1 MNGDSQFI
9 NRVKSFLKLEVAPHA
24 NQMDF
29 ESQTLFNA
37 LRKLGKKELL
47 ALRVPQRWGGKEL
60 SDATFN
66 DFQELVARYSG
77 ALAFLQTQHQ
87 SAAGMLVASNN
98 RELQQKYLP
107 RMGNGEILLGI
118 GFSQLRR
125 KGQPSIVAT
134 PVEGGYQLDGDVP
147 WVTGWGIF
155 SEFIVAATL
164 PDGKAVF
171 SIVSLVD
178 SKQDEGGSIKLSA
191 VASLAAMTATNTVT
205 AKLNSWFLAAA
216 DVVFVKP
223 TGWIHENDQNNVLKA
238 SFLAT
243 GCALAGLDII
253 ETVAKSKNLP
263 FIDAAFSQLSQE
275 VDNCRVAIRAAQKN
289 IHLGMAEKL
298 KLRVWAIDLAA
309 RVSHAAVTVSSGAAN
324 YQNHDAQR
332 VYREALVFTVTGQT
346 QEVMAGTLARLV
358 GRKEELG
365 QISATVADFSEP
377 CSVRSRGTL
386 NLEGAGCKGEEYD
399 TSFKYSDPN
408 TRSSFSRVI
417 HLSHVVDAD
426 IPQWQDDPKVK
437 FTTIARIETQ
447 GYFLRE
453 LQIGEHSATHMNAP
467 CSFYDNAKSID
478 EYAADS
484 LIVNAVVIDICKQVQ
499 EDPNYQLSVADAIA
513 WEQQQGLIP
522 PQSLVLLHT
531 GWGERWENPQA
542 FMNQDA
548 EGNMNFPGFSLDA
561 VKFLLDSR
569 QAAGIGIDTHG
580 VDGGEDTTFAVNRLV
595 LAKQKIVLENLANL
609 EQLPPKGITVVIGI
623 LRLRHGSGS
632 PVGILALLPDR

>member
-1 MNGDSQFI
+1 MNGDSNFL
-9 NRVKSFLKLEVAPHA
+9 NGVKSFLKLEVAPYA

-29 ESQTLFNA
+29 ESETLFNA
-37 LRKLGKKELL
+37 LRKLGKQELL
-47 ALRVPQRWGGKEL
+47 ALRVPQRWGGKEV
-60 SDATFN
+60 SDATFS

-107 RMGNGEILLGI
+107 RMGNGETLLGI

-125 KGQPSIVAT
+125 KGKPSIVAT

-171 SIVSLVD
+171 GIVPLVD
-178 SKQDEGGSIKLSA
+178 SEQHEGGNIQLSP
-191 VASLAAMTATNTVT
+191 VANLAAMTATNTVT

-216 DVVFVKP
+216 NVVFVKP
-223 TGWIHENDQNNVLKA
+223 TGWIQENDRNNVLKA

-243 GCALAGLDII
+243 GCALAGLDVM
-253 ETVAKSKNLP
+253 ETVAKNKNLP

-298 KLRVWAIDLAA
+298 KLRVSAIDLAA
-309 RVSHAAVTVSSGAAN
+309 RISHAAVTVSSGAAN

-346 QEVMAGTLARLV
+346 QEVMAETLARLV

-365 QISATVADFSEP
+365 QISAT
-377 CSVRSRGTL
+377 L
-386 NLEGAGCKGEEYD
+386 NLEGAGCEEEEHD
-399 TSFKYSDPN
+399 TDSKD
-408 TRSSFSRVI
+408 FSRVI
-417 HLSHVVDAD
+417 HLSHVIDGD

-437 FTTIARIETQ
+437 FTTVAEIETQ

-453 LQIGEHSATHMNAP
+453 LQIGEHSATHINAP
-467 CSFYDNAKSID
+467 CSFYHKGKSID

-484 LIVNAVVIDICKQVQ
+484 LIVNAIVIDICQQVA
-499 EDPNYQLSVADAIA
+499 ENPNYQLSVADVLA

-531 GWGERWENPQA
+531 GWGQRWENPQV
-542 FMNQDA
+542 FMNQDTQ
-548 EGNMNFPGFSLDA
+548 GKMNFPGFSADA

-569 QAAGIGIDTHG
+569 QIAGIGIDTHG
-580 VDGGEDTTFAVNRLV
+580 VDGGKDPTFAVNRLV

-623 LRLRHGSGS
+623 LRLRRGSGS
-632 PVGILALLPDR
+632 PAGILALLL

>member
-1 MNGDSQFI
+1 MNGDSDFL
-9 NRVKSFLKLEVAPHA
+9 NHVKSFLKLEVAPYA
-24 NQMDF
+24 NQMDSDS
-29 ESQTLFNA
+29 ETLFNA
-37 LRKLGKKELL
+37 LRKLAKLELL

-60 SDATFN
+60 SDATFS

-107 RMGNGEILLGI
+107 RMGNGEILLGV

-125 KGQPSIVAT
+125 KGQPSIIAI
-134 PVEGGYQLDGDVP
+134 PVDGGYQLDGDVP
-147 WVTGWGIF
+147 WVTGWGMF

-171 SIVSLVD
+171 GIVPLVD
-178 SKQDEGGSIKLSA
+178 SKQHEGGNIEFSA
-191 VASLAAMTATNTVT
+191 VASLAAMNATNTVT

-223 TGWIHENDQNNVLKA
+223 TGWIQENDRNNVLKA

-243 GCALAGLDII
+243 GCALAGLDIM
-253 ETVAKSKNLP
+253 ETVAKTKNLP

-275 VDNCRVAIRAAQKN
+275 VDNCRVVIRAAQQN
-289 IHLGMAEKL
+289 IDLGMPEQL
-298 KLRVWAIDLAA
+298 KLRVWAIDLAT
-309 RVSHAAVTVSSGAAN
+309 RISHAAVTVSSGAAN

-365 QISATVADFSEP
+365 QISAT
-377 CSVRSRGTL
+377 L
-386 NLEGAGCKGEEYD
+386 NLQGTGCEGEEYN
-399 TSFKYSDPN
+399 TSFKYSHPN
-408 TRSSFSRVI
+408 IRSSFSRVI
-417 HLSHVVDAD
+417 HLSHVIDAD

-437 FTTIARIETQ
+437 FTTVAEIETQ

-467 CSFYDNAKSID
+467 CSFYYDGKSID

-484 LIVNAVVIDICKQVQ
+484 LVVNAIVIDICKQVK
-499 EDPNYQLSVADAIA
+499 ENPNYQLSVADAIA

-522 PQSLVLLHT
+522 PHSLVLLHT
-531 GWGERWENPQA
+531 GWGERWGNPQE

-548 EGNMNFPGFSLDA
+548 DGKMNFPGFSRDA
-561 VKFLLDSR
+561 VEFLLDSR
-569 QAAGIGIDTHG
+569 QIAGIGIDTHG
-580 VDGGEDTTFAVNRLV
+580 VDGGQDSSFAVNRLV
-595 LAKQKIVLENLANL
+595 LAQQKIVLENLANL

-632 PVGILALLPDR
+632 PAGILALLP